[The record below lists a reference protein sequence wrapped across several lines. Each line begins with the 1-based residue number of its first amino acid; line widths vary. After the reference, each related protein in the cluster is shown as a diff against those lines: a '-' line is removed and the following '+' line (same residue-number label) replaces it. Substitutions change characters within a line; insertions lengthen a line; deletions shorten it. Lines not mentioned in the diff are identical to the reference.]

1 MLQLN
6 KEATSKS
13 ESEQANGFIE
23 KSPIYV
29 TAYPPAESSSAT
41 PAPAVATAA
50 ATSAP
55 PPQDLELT
63 QLLVEDLPKPTNGRQ
78 EVLIGQDAGSPADNR
93 VRTTAIVENH
103 RGLSVSDDAASR
115 SVPLPIINLIY
126 IYICL

>member
-1 MLQLN
+1 MQLN
-6 KEATSKS
+6 KESTSKS

-29 TAYPPAESSSAT
+29 TAYPPAESSSA
-41 PAPAVATAA
+41 APATTAA
-50 ATSAP
+50 
-55 PPQDLELT
+55 PQDLELT
-63 QLLVEDLPKPTNGRQ
+63 QLLVEDLPKPNGRQ

-115 SVPLPIINLIY
+115 SVPLHIINSVFV
-126 IYICL
+126 

>member
-1 MLQLN
+1 MQLN
-6 KEATSKS
+6 KESTSKS

-29 TAYPPAESSSAT
+29 TAYPPAESSSA
-41 PAPAVATAA
+41 APATKAAPANTA
-50 ATSAP
+50 ATSASL
-55 PPQDLELT
+55 PQDLELT
-63 QLLVEDLPKPTNGRQ
+63 QLLVEDLPKPNGRQ

-115 SVPLPIINLIY
+115 SVPLPIINPVFV
-126 IYICL
+126 

>member
-1 MLQLN
+1 MQLN
-6 KEATSKS
+6 KESTSKS

-29 TAYPPAESSSAT
+29 TAYPPAESSSA
-41 PAPAVATAA
+41 AP

-63 QLLVEDLPKPTNGRQ
+63 QLLVEDLPKPNGRQ

-115 SVPLPIINLIY
+115 SVPLPIINPVFV
-126 IYICL
+126 

>member
-41 PAPAVATAA
+41 PATTTATPA

-63 QLLVEDLPKPTNGRQ
+63 QLLVEDLPKPNGRQ

-103 RGLSVSDDAASR
+103 RGLSVSDDSASR
-115 SVPLPIINLIY
+115 SVPSYLSCIY
-126 IYICL
+126 VFLF